1 MGQLFEMQLID
12 KPDLD
17 QAGTQ
22 ILHPGSRA
30 LFRHWE
36 AIRAERPC
44 PMRQDIDL
52 HQVIQIIPDLMIIEK
67 NIMNTGWQYRLAGTR
82 LCELMN
88 GELTGRDALGGW
100 DSFER
105 NVVSKSLDVTLNRLQ
120 PSLVRMRFISE
131 RNNIVAAEMIALPIL
146 DRNGQKIH
154 IFGGIFPFTEHAS
167 YEHDPMMRRE
177 LVSARMIW
185 TEHQQGDALL
195 NFAGRKAAAPLRVIQ
210 GGKV

>member
-1 MGQLFEMQLID
+1 MNGTAFDMQLID

-22 ILHPGSRA
+22 ILHPGSRT
-30 LFRHWE
+30 LFRYWE
-36 AIRAERPC
+36 KIRAERPC
-44 PMRQDIDL
+44 PDRQDIKL
-52 HQVIQIIPDLMIIEK
+52 QYLVNIIPDLLIMEK

-105 NVVSKSLDVTLNRLQ
+105 NVVSKSLDITLTRLQ
-120 PSLVRMRFISE
+120 PSLVRMRFISQLGTV
-131 RNNIVAAEMIALPIL
+131 VAAEMLALPIL
-146 DRNGQKIH
+146 GQGGKVH
-154 IFGGIFPFTEHAS
+154 ILGGIFPFAKHGTAQ
-167 YEHDPMMRRE
+167 DPMQSRE

-185 TEHQQGDALL
+185 TEHDQGDALL
-195 NFAGRKAAAPLRVIQ
+195 NNAGRKASAPLRVIQ
-210 GGKV
+210 GGKA

>member
-22 ILHPGSRA
+22 ILHPGSRS

-44 PMRQDIDL
+44 PSRQDIDL
-52 HQVIQIIPDLMIIEK
+52 QQIIPIIPDLMIIEK
-67 NIMNTGWQYRLAGTR
+67 NIMKTGWQYRLAGTR
-82 LCELMN
+82 LCEIMN

-105 NVVSKSLDVTLNRLQ
+105 NVVSKSLDITLNRLQ
-120 PSLVRMRFISE
+120 PCLVRMRFISD
-131 RNNIVAAEMIALPIL
+131 RGNVLAAEMIALPIL
-146 DRNGQKIH
+146 DRNNETVQI
-154 IFGGIFPFTEHAS
+154 IGGIFPFAKHSSFTN
-167 YEHDPMMRRE
+167 DPMMRRE

-185 TEHQQGDALL
+185 TEHEQGDALL
-195 NFAGRKAAAPLRVIQ
+195 TITGRKAPAALRVIQ
-210 GGKV
+210 GGRV